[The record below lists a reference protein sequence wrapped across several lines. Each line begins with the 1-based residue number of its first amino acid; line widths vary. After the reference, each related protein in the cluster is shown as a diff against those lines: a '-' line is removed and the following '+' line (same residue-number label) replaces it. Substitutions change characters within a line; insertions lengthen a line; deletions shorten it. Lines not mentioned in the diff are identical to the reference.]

1 MLNTKFA
8 WSLSIAVIAAALAA
22 TPAAAKSSGS
32 SHSSSSHSSA
42 SHSSSSHSSSA
53 GRTHSAATGTRKPLP
68 AGTHF
73 IRKTCKTAS
82 CKAKHPGGSYMLPIK
97 PQKGRPA

>member
-1 MLNTKFA
+1 MVKTELA
-8 WSLSIAVIAAALAA
+8 WSLSIAFVAAALAA
-22 TPAAAKSSGS
+22 APAAAKSSGS
-32 SHSSSSHSSA
+32 TRSASSHSSA
-42 SHSSSSHSSSA
+42 SHSSSSGHARSA
-53 GRTHSAATGTRKPLP
+53 STTTRKPLP

-97 PQKGRPA
+97 PKKGARPA

>member
-8 WSLSIAVIAAALAA
+8 WSLSIAVLATALAV

-32 SHSSSSHSSA
+32 SHNSSSHSSA
-42 SHSSSSHSSSA
+42 SHSSSS
-53 GRTHSAATGTRKPLP
+53 GRTHSAATTRKPLP